1 MTQHWRN
8 GLDKQVARLLNGRRF
23 GLITDVDG
31 TISRL
36 VDEPDAATIVPRSRQ
51 ALAML
56 QTRLPLVAVI
66 SGRAAADVAE
76 RVGLPDLVYVGNHGL
91 ERWQNGRISP
101 LADITPY
108 RPALERAKTAVE
120 QIAPDGMWVED
131 KGATLSI
138 HYRLTADPA
147 AAYKQYKPQIAE
159 IANDET
165 LRFFEGRLIFELRPP
180 VEAHKGTA
188 FTALVEEYGLDTAVF
203 LGDDVTDVDA
213 MKAAHQLRENG
224 RCYALSI
231 GVRTDHTPA
240 SVLAHSDF
248 LADGV
253 DDVADFLEHLAANA
267 PDRVSVA
274 DVKKA

>member
-1 MTQHWRN
+1 MAQHWRN
-8 GLDKQVARLLNGRRF
+8 GLDNEVARLLNGRRL

-36 VDEPDAATIVPRSRQ
+36 VDEPDAATIVPRSRE
-51 ALAML
+51 ALAAL
-56 QTRLPLVAVI
+56 QTRLPLVAVV
-66 SGRAAADVAE
+66 SGRAAADVAQ
-76 RVGLPDLVYVGNHGL
+76 RVGLPGLVYVGNHGL

-108 RPALERAKTAVE
+108 RPALERAKTAVA

-147 AAYKQYKPQIAE
+147 AAYEQYKPQIAE
-159 IANDET
+159 IAEGEG

-188 FTALVEEYGLDTAVF
+188 FTALVEEYELDTAVF

-213 MKAAHQLRENG
+213 MKAAHRLRENG
-224 RCYALSI
+224 RCYTLTI

-248 LADGV
+248 LADSV
-253 DDVADFLEHLAANA
+253 DDVADFLDYLAANA

-274 DVKKA
+274 V

>member
-1 MTQHWRN
+1 MTQHWQN
-8 GLDKQVARLLNGRRF
+8 GLNNELKRLVNGRRF

-36 VDEPDAATIVPRSRQ
+36 VDEPDAATIVPRSRA
-51 ALAML
+51 ALASL
-56 QTRLPLVAVI
+56 QQKLPLVAVV
-66 SGRAAADVAE
+66 SGRAAADVAQ
-76 RVGLPDLVYVGNHGL
+76 RVGLPGLVYVGNHGL
-91 ERWQNGRISP
+91 ERWENGRLFP
-101 LADITPY
+101 LADIAPY

-138 HYRLTADPA
+138 HYRLTADPGA
-147 AAYKQYKPQIAE
+147 TYQQYKPQIAAMAAAE
-159 IANDET
+159 G

-213 MKAAHQLRENG
+213 MKAAHELRKNG
-224 RCYALSI
+224 RCYTLTI

-248 LADGV
+248 LADDV
-253 DDVADFLEHLAANA
+253 DDVADLLDFLA
-267 PDRVSVA
+267 STIS
-274 DVKKA
+274 